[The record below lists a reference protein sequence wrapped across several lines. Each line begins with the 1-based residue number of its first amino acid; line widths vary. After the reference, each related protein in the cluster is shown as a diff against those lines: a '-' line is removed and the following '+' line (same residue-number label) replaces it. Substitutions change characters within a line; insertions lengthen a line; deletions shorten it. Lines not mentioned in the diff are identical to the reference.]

1 MGGLNFILGLA
12 VLAYAWG
19 TYQVF
24 RYLIDFDPA
33 LEASAF
39 RSLRWGIGFQLFFLG
54 ALGFLEGYAPVTN
67 LPEILSVLAFSLGL
81 ALWVGRFRVPAPLLS
96 VLFLPFIFL
105 LSALAFASQWKGSG
119 PMSALLTQPI
129 IAIHIFLSL
138 LGYCFF
144 TLGFGVGVTY
154 WLQESQIKRHRI
166 QKWANHLPALE
177 LLDGL
182 TVFYTGWGFAF
193 WSAGLLLGLFQA
205 VKVWGGIPCSDPK
218 ILGSFSVLLIYA
230 AFFLGRW
237 GLGMRGKKTMI
248 LVLAGY
254 FLALFTF
261 VGVQVFLNSRHVY

>member
-1 MGGLNFILGLA
+1 MGGLNVILGLA

-33 LEASAF
+33 FEVSAF
-39 RSLRWGIGFQLFFLG
+39 RALRWGIGFQFAFLLLVG
-54 ALGFLEGYAPVTN
+54 ISEGYAPVTN
-67 LPEILSVLAFSLGL
+67 LPEILAVLAFSLSL
-81 ALWVGRFRVPAPLLS
+81 ALIVGRFKTSAPLLS
-96 VLFLPFIFL
+96 ALFLPFIFL
-105 LSALAFASQWKGSG
+105 LSALALAAELKGDA
-119 PMSALLTQPI
+119 PMSLLMTQPL

-144 TLGFGVGVTY
+144 TLGFGVGMTY

-166 QKWANHLPALE
+166 KKWANHLPALE
-177 LLDGL
+177 LLDSL
-182 TVFYTGWGFAF
+182 TVFYTGWGFVF

-205 VKVWGGIPCSDPK
+205 LKVWGGIPCSDPK
-218 ILGSFSVLLIYA
+218 ILGSLSVLVIYA